1 MNDNF
6 SGEEEGGGGEAAVEE
21 QIVGRDQ
28 GGSGPPGRNSGNLS
42 KVQSTCLP
50 PELKPSRW
58 NFLTALLHFKGI
70 DQSGIAA
77 IILVAWQRSIFLLL
91 QAGFSG

>member
-1 MNDNF
+1 MNENF

-42 KVQSTCLP
+42 KVQSPCLALK
-50 PELKPSRW
+50 LKPSCRS
-58 NFLTALLHFKGI
+58 FLTALLHWYGL

-77 IILVAWQRSIFLLL
+77 SILVVSQSIFFSMLLADFL
-91 QAGFSG
+91 D